1 MDQSLKRS
9 LVVVGSLLL
18 HGVLGGGSVSFGQ
31 AGPQWQSEW
40 ERTMAAAKRE
50 GQINVY
56 TGYGPVLDAGVFQK
70 AYPGI
75 KVVGVTGRGGQI
87 AQRILAERRAGK
99 YLADVVMDGPP
110 NTFPNLYR
118 AGAFDPIKPLLILP
132 EILDESKWWQGK
144 HRYTDPEGQHVFRFV
159 ATPTSGGSHY
169 NTNLVDAKEIRSTWD
184 LLHPRWKGKIITRDI
199 RDPGPGNGAMRFI
212 YHHPDIGPNF
222 LTKLVT
228 EMDVTIFRDVRL
240 GTDWLAQGKYA
251 LCFFCVDV
259 VNAKRLGLPV
269 DSFGPLKEGA
279 GLVSH
284 YGTLGL
290 LNKAPHPNAAKLF
303 INWFLSREG
312 QLTLQRSLA
321 KAGDTAPD
329 SLRIDI
335 PKDDVR
341 PDNRRHE
348 GIRYL
353 DLDTSQERLD
363 FRPILKLFEES
374 LAKAGKK

>member
-1 MDQSLKRS
+1 MWISLP
-9 LVVVGSLLL
+9 VVGLLL
-18 HGVLGGGSVSFGQ
+18 YGLLGAASVSFGQ
-31 AGPQWQSEW
+31 AGPLLQPEW
-40 ERTMAAAKRE
+40 ERVVAAARKE
-50 GQINVY
+50 GQVNVY

-87 AQRILAERRAGK
+87 AQRLLAERRAEK

-110 NTFPNLYR
+110 NTFPTLF
-118 AGAFDPIKPLLILP
+118 GARVFDAIRPVIVLP
-132 EILDESKWWQGK
+132 EILDESKWWQGR
-144 HRYTDPEGQHVFRFV
+144 HHYTDPEGQYIFRFV
-159 ATPTSGGSHY
+159 GTPTTGGSHY
-169 NTNLVDAKEIRSTWD
+169 NTNLVDLREIKSTWD
-184 LLHPRWKGKIITRDI
+184 FLNPKWKGKIITRDI

-212 YHHPDIGPNF
+212 YHHPEIGPKF
-222 LTKLVT
+222 LTRLIT
-228 EMDVTIFRDVRL
+228 EMDITIFRDVRL
-240 GTDWLAQGKYA
+240 GTDWLAQGKFA

-259 VNAKRLGLPV
+259 VNAKRRGLPV

-312 QLTLQRSLA
+312 QMTLQRSLA
-321 KAGDTAPD
+321 MAGDTVPD

-335 PKDDVR
+335 SKDDVT
-341 PDNRRHE
+341 PDNRRQE
-348 GIRYL
+348 GIQYL
-353 DLDTSQERLD
+353 DLDANRDRLD
-363 FRPILKLFEES
+363 FRPILKLFEEA
-374 LAKAGKK
+374 LAKAGKR